1 MANIYAI
8 NAETELDAALPDYL
22 ADHYAD
28 RRARLHGK
36 VDRDIDSR
44 IADMKS
50 YLEFIAYMRPTQE
63 AVERVLY
70 TIEQGLNVAGYIPV
84 VSNISGS
91 IRIAFGLTEIIGGLA
106 AGIFMTAKG
115 LLTGKDRQEKLN
127 HVKYTIEF
135 IYLPSFCHGMTNY
148 GRGLVEMVP
157 LLGNLSTFLYDKSGY
172 RLRYVSETNFYEK
185 NLERSSIVSVQP

>member
-8 NAETELDAALPDYL
+8 NAETELDATLPNHL

-28 RRARLHGK
+28 RRARLHGR
-36 VDRDIDSR
+36 VDKDIDSS

-50 YLEFIAYMRPTQE
+50 FLEFIAYMRPTQE

-70 TIEQGLNVAGYIPV
+70 AIEQGLNVAGYIPV
-84 VSNISGS
+84 VSNISGP
-91 IRIAFGLTEIIGGLA
+91 IRIAFGLTEMIGGLA

-127 HVKYTIEF
+127 HVKYTTDF
-135 IYLPSFCHGMTNY
+135 IHLPSFCHGMTNI
-148 GRGLVEMVP
+148 GRGIIEQVP
-157 LLGNLSTFLYDKSGY
+157 VLGNLSTFLYDRLGY
-172 RLRYVSETNFYEK
+172 RLPYVFETNFYQK
-185 NLERSSIVSVQP
+185 YLARSSIVSL